1 MLKEYALFKYEIFCG
16 EVNDRHLQSGAVRID
31 PDWNDAKIL
40 KIMQKQ
46 WSVPSGT
53 RISDISDDTT
63 LYLENHRGEPI
74 GELVPG
80 EMVCQPWSK

>member
-16 EVNDRHLQSGAVRID
+16 EVNDRHLQSGSVLID
-31 PDWNDAKIL
+31 VGWDDN
-40 KIMQKQ
+40 KIMRSLRKE
-46 WSVPSGT
+46 WNIPSGT

-63 LYLENHRGEPI
+63 LYLENRKGEPI

-80 EMVCQPWSK
+80 NYVCQPWSK